1 MTAGAG
7 GARSGG
13 DGGAVGRGGGHRI
26 HVSRAEHKFSCAHMT
41 VFPDGRKERLHGHN
55 YTVGVALELGA
66 IGFEQL
72 IDFSL
77 IKRAVAALCAEWRER
92 TLIAGKSPRL
102 ERLERRAGEVE
113 LVLCGRRYVL
123 PEEDVL
129 VLPVDNTTTEA
140 LSALWADLLVE
151 RLAGAL
157 HGSVAVSLQVT
168 IEESP
173 GQGASAV
180 RRLDALTVTST
191 SGRE

>member
-1 MTAGAG
+1 MTSRAG
-7 GARSGG
+7 GSARDG
-13 DGGAVGRGGGHRI
+13 DGAVDRTGGHRI

-55 YTVGVALELGA
+55 YTVGVALELGS
-66 IGFEQL
+66 IGLEHL

-77 IKRAVAALCAEWRER
+77 IKRAVAALCTEWRER
-92 TLIAGKSPRL
+92 TLIAGNSPRL
-102 ERLERRAGEVE
+102 ERLVRRDGEVE

-157 HGSVAVSLQVT
+157 RGSTAVSLQVT

-173 GQGASAV
+173 GQGASCV
-180 RRLDALTVTST
+180 RRLDARTVTST